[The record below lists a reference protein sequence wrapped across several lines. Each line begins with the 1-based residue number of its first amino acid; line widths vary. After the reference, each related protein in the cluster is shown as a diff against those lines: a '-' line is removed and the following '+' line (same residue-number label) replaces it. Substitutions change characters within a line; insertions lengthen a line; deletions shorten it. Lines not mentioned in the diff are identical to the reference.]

1 MSAHPIPAIS
11 SEESSEE
18 SSHQLDLRLLK
29 FRNRPEREDPSMLA
43 LALVGAGRAH
53 DAIEVIDAA
62 LTADP
67 DDADLLVSCGLA
79 ATRSG
84 QLAFAQLVL
93 TRAAKVAPDWA
104 EPIRGL
110 VAVLEL
116 RGQKD
121 RALAV
126 ARHAIRVGASDAAL
140 AEMIRKDDRRR
151 ALDARIAALR
161 ADADAEDAALLGQEL
176 LAEDRAGDAL
186 EVATMHIGSGPIDAD
201 LAMVQARAHL
211 ARNDRDRAC
220 DALARALEAAPD
232 WSEPAAMHAELR
244 LDEGALEAAR
254 GLVERALVAAPE
266 QSDLA
271 TLHER
276 IAQAMREA
284 GIERAR
290 AADVALDRLIGTL
303 ETIDPIGDETRR
315 ILEHGARAGKEEEAP
330 KRPRRRPGWLPSFAK
345 TLVGAVAPPLG
356 AGGGRRRAPSPPC

>member
-201 LAMVQARAHL
+201 LAMVQARSRRLPTGPSPRRCSPSCGWTRVRSRPHAVWSRGRWSPRPSSPIWPRCTSGSRRRC
-211 ARNDRDRAC
+211 ARRASS
-220 DALARALEAAPD
+220 ARAPPT
-232 WSEPAAMHAELR
+232 WRS
-244 LDEGALEAAR
+244 
-254 GLVERALVAAPE
+254 
-266 QSDLA
+266 
-271 TLHER
+271 
-276 IAQAMREA
+276 
-284 GIERAR
+284 
-290 AADVALDRLIGTL
+290 IG
-303 ETIDPIGDETRR
+303 
-315 ILEHGARAGKEEEAP
+315 
-330 KRPRRRPGWLPSFAK
+330 
-345 TLVGAVAPPLG
+345 
-356 AGGGRRRAPSPPC
+356 